1 MKKKTLKIAVATMV
15 VAAAGY
21 GLFLNQSKDNGMS
34 ELALAN
40 VEALA
45 TGESGHSVTCYT
57 TFTGADW
64 FHKDQYFVDCYTC
77 QRDKGR
83 NLLDRGECIVP

>member
-15 VAAAGY
+15 VVAAGY

-45 TGESGHSVTCYT
+45 TGESGYSVACYT

-77 QRDKGR
+77 KRDKGR
-83 NLLDRGECIVP
+83 KLTDQGKCVVP

>member
-1 MKKKTLKIAVATMV
+1 MKKKTLKIAVAAMV

-45 TGESGHSVTCYT
+45 TGESGYSVACYT

>member
-1 MKKKTLKIAVATMV
+1 MKKNFRIAMVAMV
-15 VAAAGY
+15 MAVAGY
-21 GLFLNQSKDNGMS
+21 GVFFNQSKESGMS

-64 FHKDQYFVDCYTC
+64 VHKDQYFVDCYTC
-77 QRDKGR
+77 KRDKGR
-83 NLLDRGECIVP
+83 NLTDQGKCVVP

>member
-1 MKKKTLKIAVATMV
+1 MKKKTLKMAVAAMV

-21 GLFLNQSKDNGMS
+21 GLFLNQSKDGGMS

-45 TGESGHSVTCYT
+45 TDEVPVKLPCAQGGKECNFSVKVVDINGAEVIK
-57 TFTGADW
+57 TGTIENMKYQAI
-64 FHKDQYFVDCYTC
+64 
-77 QRDKGR
+77 R
-83 NLLDRGECIVP
+83 